1 MERIFTTVISQQQDG
16 QTVASIL
23 KQLGFSNGMV
33 RRLKRIPNG
42 IQLNGKHAKT
52 PDIAQT
58 GDQLRLVLETADA
71 VSEHI
76 VPVKG
81 ELDIVYE
88 DLDLLIL
95 NKPAGIP
102 VHPSQGHFEDSL
114 ANRVMAY
121 YQNQGLNFVFRAVN
135 RLDRGTSG
143 LMAVA
148 KHSFTQD
155 ALCSQMG
162 EKLMQRSYLAIV
174 CGTPQPAS
182 GTIRLPIAREE
193 GSTIKRIV
201 SPNGVEAI
209 THYQTIR
216 SNNGC
221 SLLRIQL
228 ETGRT
233 HQIRVHFS
241 HLGHPLA
248 GDFLYGTQL
257 PELPQGHA
265 LHSEQLKLY
274 HPILRKWMV
283 FTAPLPKPLQQ
294 LID

>member
-1 MERIFTTVISQQQDG
+1 MCIR
-16 QTVASIL
+16 
-23 KQLGFSNGMV
+23 
-33 RRLKRIPNG
+33 
-42 IQLNGKHAKT
+42 
-52 PDIAQT
+52 
-58 GDQLRLVLETADA
+58 
-71 VSEHI
+71 
-76 VPVKG
+76 
-81 ELDIVYE
+81 
-88 DLDLLIL
+88 
-95 NKPAGIP
+95 
-102 VHPSQGHFEDSL
+102 
-114 ANRVMAY
+114 
-121 YQNQGLNFVFRAVN
+121 
-135 RLDRGTSG
+135 DR
-143 LMAVA
+143 
-148 KHSFTQD
+148 
-155 ALCSQMG
+155 
-162 EKLMQRSYLAIV
+162 
-174 CGTPQPAS
+174 S

-274 HPILRKWMV
+274 NPISVSYTHLDVYKRQILETILRVHK
-283 FTAPLPKPLQQ
+283 KPLITPSKQTVIISARNFSQ
-294 LID
+294 RIHGNPNLLFWEDGDDQFTK